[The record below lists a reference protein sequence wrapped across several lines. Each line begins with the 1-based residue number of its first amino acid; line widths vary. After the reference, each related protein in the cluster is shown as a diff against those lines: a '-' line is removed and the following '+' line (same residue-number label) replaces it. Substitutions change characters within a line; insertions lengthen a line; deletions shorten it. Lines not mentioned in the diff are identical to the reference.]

1 MIAGVNIAVVFNNHR
16 APTGWLMMANRA
28 RCADKIGE
36 RPFDIHYENLADVAL
51 NPVVENRHQKLTELL
66 RAHRPFRQFALNIA
80 GSM

>member
-1 MIAGVNIAVVFNNHR
+1 M
-16 APTGWLMMANRA
+16 GWLMMANRA

>member
-1 MIAGVNIAVVFNNHR
+1 MIAGINVTVVFNNHR